1 MCAPAPAS
9 YLQRVDLIND
19 LIMQAVASPWLYLV
33 LFAVAVID
41 GFFPPV
47 PSETVL
53 IAAAAVAASGGDVDV
68 VLLAAVGGLGA
79 VLGDNIAYRLGRAVG
94 TERFRWMQRPRVV
107 AAFDTSARALERGG
121 AGLILG
127 ARYIPVG
134 RVAVNMTAGAVRYPW
149 RHFLPL
155 SIISG
160 FTWAAYGTVIGLI
173 AGNWLKGN
181 PFLSVVIGIAIALTI
196 GIVIDRITAWRRRTR
211 AALETPAVDPEAARL
226 DSTVAG

>member
-1 MCAPAPAS
+1 M
-9 YLQRVDLIND
+9 DIIND
-19 LIMQAVASPWLYLV
+19 LILQAVASPWLYLV

-41 GFFPPV
+41 GFFPPI

-53 IAAAAVAASGGDVDV
+53 LAAAAVAASGGDVN
-68 VLLAAVGGLGA
+68 VLLLGVVGGLGA
-79 VLGDNIAYRLGRAVG
+79 VVGDNIAYRLGRAVG
-94 TERFRWMQRPRVV
+94 TERFRWMRRPRVV
-107 AAFDTSARALERGG
+107 TVFDTSARALARGG

-160 FTWAAYGTVIGLI
+160 FTWAAYSTIIGMV

-181 PFLSVVIGIAIALTI
+181 PLLSVVIGVGIALAI
-196 GIVIDRITAWRRRTR
+196 GIVIDRITAWRRRAQTAQTVP
-211 AALETPAVDPEAARL
+211 AADAEAAQL
-226 DSTVAG
+226 DSAVAG

>member
-1 MCAPAPAS
+1 M
-9 YLQRVDLIND
+9 DIIND

-53 IAAAAVAASGGDVDV
+53 IAAAAAAASGGDVNV
-68 VLLAAVGGLGA
+68 ILLGVVGGLGA

-94 TERFRWMQRPRVV
+94 TERFAWMRRPRVV
-107 AAFDTSARALERGG
+107 AAFDASARALERGG

-127 ARYIPVG
+127 ARYVPVG
-134 RVAVNMTAGAVRYPW
+134 RVAVNMTAGAVHYPW
-149 RHFLPL
+149 SRFLPL
-155 SIISG
+155 SVISG
-160 FTWAAYGTVIGLI
+160 FTWAAYSIVIGMV

-181 PFLSVVIGIAIALTI
+181 PFLSVVIGIAIALAI
-196 GIVIDRITAWRRRTR
+196 GIVIDRIVAWRRRAREARETQ
-211 AALETPAVDPEAARL
+211 AAGAEAARL
-226 DSTVAG
+226 DATVAG

>member
-1 MCAPAPAS
+1 M
-9 YLQRVDLIND
+9 DIIND

-68 VLLAAVGGLGA
+68 ILLGVVGGLGA

-94 TERFRWMQRPRVV
+94 TERFAWMRRPRVI
-107 AAFDTSARALERGG
+107 AAFDASARALERGG

-127 ARYIPVG
+127 ARYVPVG
-134 RVAVNMTAGAVRYPW
+134 RVAVNMTAGAVHYPW
-149 RHFLPL
+149 RRFLPL
-155 SIISG
+155 SVISG
-160 FTWAAYGTVIGLI
+160 FTWAAYSIVIGMI
-173 AGNWLKGN
+173 AGNWLKGS
-181 PFLSVVIGIAIALTI
+181 PFLSVVIGIAIALAI
-196 GIVIDRITAWRRRTR
+196 GIVIDRVIAWRRRTR
-211 AALETPAVDPEAARL
+211 EARETPATDAEAARL
-226 DSTVAG
+226 DATVAG

>member
-1 MCAPAPAS
+1 
-9 YLQRVDLIND
+9 VDIIND

-33 LFAVAVID
+33 LFAVTVID

-68 VLLAAVGGLGA
+68 LLLGVVGGLGA
-79 VLGDNIAYRLGRAVG
+79 VVGDNIAYRLGRAVG
-94 TERFRWMQRPRVV
+94 TDRFAWMRRPRVT
-107 AAFDTSARALERGG
+107 AAFDTAGRALAGGG

-149 RHFLPL
+149 RRFLPL
-155 SIISG
+155 SAISG
-160 FTWAAYGTVIGLI
+160 LTWAAYSTIIGLV

-181 PFLSVVIGIAIALTI
+181 PLLSVVIGVGIALTI
-196 GIVIDRITAWRRRTR
+196 GVVIDRITARRRRTR
-211 AALETPAVDPEAARL
+211 AVPTAEPVPAETARL

>member
-1 MCAPAPAS
+1 M
-9 YLQRVDLIND
+9 DIIND
-19 LIMQAVASPWLYLV
+19 LIMHAVASPWLYLV
-33 LFAVAVID
+33 LFSVAVID

-53 IAAAAVAASGGDVDV
+53 IAAAAAAASGGDVNV
-68 VLLAAVGGLGA
+68 ILLGVVGGLGA
-79 VLGDNIAYRLGRAVG
+79 VVGDNIAYRLGRAVG
-94 TERFRWMQRPRVV
+94 TERFAWMRRPRVV
-107 AAFDTSARALERGG
+107 ATFDAADRALARGG

-149 RHFLPL
+149 RRFLPL
-155 SIISG
+155 SVVSG
-160 FTWAAYGTVIGLI
+160 FTWAAYSILIGLV

-181 PFLSVVIGIAIALTI
+181 PFLSVVIGI
-196 GIVIDRITAWRRRTR
+196 VIDRATAWRNGARRMDAVAPVGAD
-211 AALETPAVDPEAARL
+211 AALQ

>member
-1 MCAPAPAS
+1 M
-9 YLQRVDLIND
+9 DIIND

-68 VLLAAVGGLGA
+68 VLLGVVGGLGA
-79 VLGDNIAYRLGRAVG
+79 VLGDNIAYRLGRVVG
-94 TERFRWMQRPRVV
+94 TQRFRWMRRPRVV
-107 AAFDTSARALERGG
+107 AAFDTAGHALARGG

-134 RVAVNMTAGAVRYPW
+134 RVAVNMTAGAVHYPW
-149 RHFLPL
+149 RRFLPL

-160 FTWAAYGTVIGLI
+160 FTWAAYSTIIGLV
-173 AGNWLKGN
+173 AGNWLRGN
-181 PFLSVVIGIAIALTI
+181 PLLSVVIGVVIALTI
-196 GIVIDRITAWRRRTR
+196 GIVIDRMTIRRRR
-211 AALETPAVDPEAARL
+211 VRMMRPDETADAEAARV

>member
-1 MCAPAPAS
+1 
-9 YLQRVDLIND
+9 
-19 LIMQAVASPWLYLV
+19 
-33 LFAVAVID
+33 
-41 GFFPPV
+41 
-47 PSETVL
+47 
-53 IAAAAVAASGGDVDV
+53 
-68 VLLAAVGGLGA
+68 
-79 VLGDNIAYRLGRAVG
+79 
-94 TERFRWMQRPRVV
+94 
-107 AAFDTSARALERGG
+107 
-121 AGLILG
+121 
-127 ARYIPVG
+127 
-134 RVAVNMTAGAVRYPW
+134 VAVNMTAGAVRYPW

-160 FTWAAYGTVIGLI
+160 FTWAAYSTVIGLI